1 MAPGRLAALTAC
13 ALALQL
19 LAAPSAVR
27 AVPRVTV
34 AADFAGAD
42 LAAAA
47 RDVASGGRL
56 TISGLALE
64 GEAQPATLE
73 LQRRDVWA
81 PGSKVVVHTASGEAQ
96 ELAPPASH
104 FFHGVIAGQ
113 PHSTVAL
120 SVQEDGSMTGI
131 ASAGESS
138 YVLGVESGE
147 ASGGSG
153 QRRSLLTAR
162 RAELEAPQR
171 RGRRCGNKGSTLP
184 PGRNHTWQEFAD
196 SSRRLQVGRLVGGR
210 APATWTSL
218 AAQHAVQPPEPC
230 LRMCM
235 HCCHA
240 CQCACCA
247 ASAPQAATVLD
258 QQLQATLAIDT

>member
-27 AVPRVTV
+27 AVPRVTL

-235 HCCHA
+235 HCAHA
-240 CQCACCA
+240 CQCTCCA